1 MIEIRL
7 LGAGEC
13 DVRHAASG
21 ARLHTSKSTAFG
33 GLGRSFSSTDLIGAA
48 LGSCI
53 ATDLEP
59 VAVRHGLA
67 PADITI
73 LVEKEL
79 SGAPK
84 RIESFTV
91 TVTLPATVDDVL
103 LVKLERAARLCLV
116 QRSLSPDIACTVTL
130 TREAVSSA
138 QGER

>member
-1 MIEIRL
+1 MIQIRL

-13 DVRHAASG
+13 DVRHAPSG
-21 ARLHTSKSTAFG
+21 AQLHTSKSPAFG

-67 PADITI
+67 LADIAI
-73 LVEKEL
+73 LVAKEL

-103 LVKLERAARLCLV
+103 LVKLQRAARLCLV
-116 QRSLSPDIACTVTL
+116 QRSLNADIACTVTF